1 MKSDIIYFSR
11 DFELCGYKTIERPDM
26 KYLWDRRDSKMVME
40 IGMKA
45 YDAGEFELVP
55 RYWVT
60 YNGEQKLLN
69 EYTVNNPRIKWL
81 INRRFL
87 FSSVFNLGKKIKR
100 IHYLLSIG
108 DALSTGFFDNPDR
121 FDETVTLGI
130 PNIGDDF
137 GLPRLLQLLHNG
149 IENCTESIIYVKKC
163 IRDIRKRSSRIENV
177 LYKGINL
184 PGLSYNETMDLLI
197 KPARKTFANELHDL
211 KHRLNTLERKRS
223 WMGEL
228 MKLIMI
234 TTWR

>member
-1 MKSDIIYFSR
+1 MKSNIIYFSR

-26 KYLWDRRDSKMVME
+26 KYLWDRRDSKMIME

-45 YDAGEFELVP
+45 FDAGEFELVP

-60 YNGEQKLLN
+60 YDGEQKPLN
-69 EYTVNNPRIKWL
+69 KYAVNNPRIKWL

-87 FSSVFNLGKKIKR
+87 FSSAFDLGEKIKR
-100 IHYLLSIG
+100 IHYLLS
-108 DALSTGFFDNPDR
+108 AGFFDNPDR
-121 FDETVTLGI
+121 FEETVTLGI
-130 PNIGDDF
+130 PDIGKDF
-137 GLPRLLQLLHNG
+137 GLPRILQLLHNG
-149 IENCTESIIYVKKC
+149 IGDCTESIIYVKKC
-163 IRDIRKRSSRIENV
+163 IQDIRKKSSHMENV

-184 PGLSYNETMDLLI
+184 PGLTYNETMDLLI
-197 KPARKTFANELHDL
+197 RPARRRFANELHDL

>member
-1 MKSDIIYFSR
+1 MKSNIIYFSR

-45 YDAGEFELVP
+45 FDAGEFELVP

-60 YNGEQKLLN
+60 YDGEQKPLN
-69 EYTVNNPRIKWL
+69 EYAVNNPRINWL
-81 INRRFL
+81 IDRRFL
-87 FSSVFNLGKKIKR
+87 FHSAFDLDKKIKR
-100 IHYLLSIG
+100 IHYLLYIG
-108 DALSTGFFDNPDR
+108 SVHPAGFFDNPDR
-121 FDETVTLGI
+121 FEKTVTLGI
-130 PNIGDDF
+130 PDIGNDF

-149 IENCTESIIYVKKC
+149 IGDCTESIIYVKKC
-163 IRDIRKRSSRIENV
+163 IQDIRKRSSHMENV

-197 KPARKTFANELHDL
+197 RPARKKFASELHDL
-211 KHRLNTLERKRS
+211 KQRLNTLERKRS
-223 WMGEL
+223 WMYEL